1 MKRIYSIFLLSTLG
15 LASTAMAATV
25 FTDGLAAGPANAYGV
40 TTAGNFTATVGS
52 VDILQS
58 STYYTYLCAGATTCI
73 DLDGS
78 SQGTISSGDL
88 TLTPGQYELTF
99 TLNNAQRKTL
109 ASTTVSLG
117 GFFNQTYTD
126 PAPGLVTADFF
137 VGSTATVDL
146 VFASNTAGGI
156 GDILSGVSLNQ
167 FRNGDEIVIKTT
179 SAVPEP
185 SSALLLSLPLLGF
198 GAFALRRAK
207 SHA

>member
-1 MKRIYSIFLLSTLG
+1 VKRIYSIFLLSALS

-25 FTDGLAAGPANAYGV
+25 FTDGLVAGPANAYGV

-73 DLDGS
+73 DLNGS

-117 GFFNQTYTD
+117 GFVNQTYTD

-137 VGSTATVDL
+137 VASTSTVDL
-146 VFASNTAGGI
+146 VFASNIAGGI

-167 FRNGDEIVIKTT
+167 FRNGDEVIIGS

-185 SSALLLSLPLLGF
+185 SSAFLLSLPLLGF
-198 GAFALRRAK
+198 GAMALKRAQ
-207 SHA
+207 SRT